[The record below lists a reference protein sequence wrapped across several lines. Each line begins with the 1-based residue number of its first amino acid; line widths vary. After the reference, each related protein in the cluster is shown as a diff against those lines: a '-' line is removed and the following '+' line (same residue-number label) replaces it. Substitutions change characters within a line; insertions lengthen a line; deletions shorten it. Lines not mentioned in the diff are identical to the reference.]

1 MEKFEIHRGVCA
13 HMPRPNIDTDE
24 IIPAVHLKTVQK
36 KGLGFAAFEKQRYS
50 DNACKVENPD
60 FVLNKGKFRNAS
72 IIVAGENFGCGS
84 SREHAPWAMLD
95 YGLRVVIAPSFADIF
110 YNNSCKNGLLPAI
123 LDDKQVVEDA
133 KQGKEIKVDLI
144 KQVVV
149 RSDGS
154 TVPFKIDPARRQ
166 LLLDGLDEIGVTL
179 KSEAN
184 IADYE
189 KKRKEKFPWL

>member
-1 MEKFEIHRGVCA
+1 
-13 HMPRPNIDTDE
+13 
-24 IIPAVHLKTVQK
+24 
-36 KGLGFAAFEKQRYS
+36 
-50 DNACKVENPD
+50 VENPD